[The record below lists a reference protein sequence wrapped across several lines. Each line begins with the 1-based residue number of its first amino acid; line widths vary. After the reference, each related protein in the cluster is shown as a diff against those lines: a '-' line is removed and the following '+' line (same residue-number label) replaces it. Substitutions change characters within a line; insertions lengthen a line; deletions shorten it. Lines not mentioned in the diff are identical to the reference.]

1 MEITTNK
8 IDAEIDFNKL
18 VVIQMNRCN
27 LALSQGAFQFSTA
40 VLSFSC
46 MLAHLRQKDEIYK
59 KDMNELTEN
68 HRKETDAIK
77 NKKDAS
83 GLYQSIQMRTSVKEY
98 EILVRLCSRHNLFP
112 SKRGE
117 LNTDDD
123 D

>member
-46 MLAHLRQKDEIYK
+46 MLAHLRQKDEQYQ
-59 KDMNELTEN
+59 KDMNELTNN

-77 NKKDAS
+77 NKKEAS